1 MVCAKSEMRLMHL
14 ARKYQSIGLIT
25 LSLLVGAIMT
35 FIALPFLTR
44 LYSVNDFGQYG
55 VALAFVSV
63 LSTVA
68 NLRLDQAL
76 FVAKP
81 EHQKSLIF
89 ESSVFSLLFSVLS
102 AVVIGFIYNAEMA
115 VAIALGVFANTLI
128 QSVYNYKFAHEAEWF
143 CAGLNIFRSLIV
155 VAVQLSLPLMLNI
168 NLLNSYSVSS
178 LAMIM
183 VLLIYVLNQRLY
195 QVSWNAFKN
204 YKDFIF
210 SNTPHA
216 LLNSFSH
223 NLPYYVV
230 AHFVGFQAVGF
241 YSIVERTLRVPINLM
256 SQTIRQFFIR
266 KFYQQDSATEALK
279 SSVFLS
285 LVSLPFFAIFFVL
298 PESFYLMIFDQAWQ
312 GIATYFQILALGYW
326 AVFCNPPSSAYLI
339 AKRQSHILFKLQ
351 IIELIIKFIL
361 FAGLYWLCADK
372 LYMLLAVPVALIFY
386 NFAILAVVWRRPE

>member
-1 MVCAKSEMRLMHL
+1 MRLARL
-14 ARKYQSIGLIT
+14 ARQYKSIGLIT

-55 VALAFVSV
+55 VALAFVSI

-76 FVAKP
+76 LVAKP

-102 AVVIGFIYNAEMA
+102 AVVIGFVYEAEMA
-115 VAIALGVFANTLI
+115 VAIAIGVFANTLI
-128 QSVYNYKFAHEAEWF
+128 QSVYNYKFAHETEWF

-298 PESFYLMIFDQAWQ
+298 PESFYLMIFGQAWE